1 MCPSTETGV
10 VRGRLDLCPSRPVY
24 RSGAGAVRL
33 AGWGMLRNLPPWRP
47 GPTRYGRARARTVS
61 FRPWRGRGSP
71 TGARRTDSRL
81 LDAIGLWLGMLDDG
95 SSEARWPKISADLD
109 NTYFAWN
116 GDAGGQGSIYY
127 RHTGP
132 VAHHRA
138 VEPGSGR
145 GVAVATTT
153 PSTGTRPTSYGSR
166 AATGN

>member
-1 MCPSTETGV
+1 MET
-10 VRGRLDLCPSRPVY
+10 RPDEVWT
-24 RSGAGAVRL
+24 GAGKDGVI
-33 AGWGMLRNLPPWRP
+33 PPLEGAW
-47 GPTRYGRARARTVS
+47 VS
-61 FRPWRGRGSP
+61 DWSETHRQS
-71 TGARRTDSRL
+71 L

-109 NTYFAWN
+109 NIYFAWN

-145 GVAVATTT
+145 GW
-153 PSTGTRPTSYGSR
+153 R
-166 AATGN
+166 